1 MRMAYLL
8 IGVLF
13 TTAALS
19 GCGGG
24 GGTDPYSFLR
34 KPASKRTVAT
44 SDDYRVM
51 SFNLR
56 TATFIDATNHWNH
69 RKDLAVQSIKK
80 FSPDLL
86 GTQECQASQARYLKS
101 HLPGYQFVGAGRNNG
116 KEDGEMCAIFFRSDR
131 FVKLDEGHFWLS
143 ETPDRP
149 GSKSWGSAFK
159 RMVTWVRLA
168 PRDGNGRA
176 FYFFNTHMDNS
187 SEMARVQGAWL
198 LRRKIDQIA
207 DGRPVIVTGD
217 FNTDSDTTPYQLLVR
232 GPQDWRGYLID
243 SYRQINPV
251 PASNEG
257 TRHSF
262 HGNTS
267 GDRIDWIISTNN
279 FTTVD
284 ARIDRTHYN
293 GQYPS
298 DHFPVT
304 AVLKLRQ
311 GSQYAGHR
319 SAYVGGS

>member
-1 MRMAYLL
+1 MRKALL
-8 IGVLF
+8 LTGIWF
-13 TTAALS
+13 ALAVAF
-19 GCGGG
+19 GCEGI
-24 GGTDPYSFLR
+24 DSPYSFLNR
-34 KPASKRTVAT
+34 PKARRSVAVN
-44 SDDYRVM
+44 DQYRVM

-56 TATFIDATNHWNH
+56 TATIIDAQNHWNL
-69 RKDLAVQSIKK
+69 RKDLVVKSIKT

-86 GTQECQASQARYLKS
+86 GTQECQASQARYLKD
-101 HLPGYQFVGAGRNNG
+101 HLPAYQFVGVGRNSG
-116 KEDGEMCAIFFRSDR
+116 KADGEMCGVFYRSDR
-131 FVKLDEGHFWLS
+131 FVKLEEGHFWLS
-143 ETPDRP
+143 KTPDKP

-168 PRDGNGRA
+168 PRDGSNRV

-251 PASNEG
+251 PGLNEG
-257 TRHSF
+257 TRHKF
-262 HGNTS
+262 YGKTS

-279 FTTVD
+279 FTTLAAD
-284 ARIDRTHYN
+284 IDRTKYR

-304 AVLKLRQ
+304 AVLRMKR
-311 GSQYAGHR
+311 GSQFAGHR
-319 SAYVGGS
+319 STYGGGS